1 MEDTAYP
8 AIAYGSLL
16 SLYHELDLATILLLE
31 KAIVH
36 RSLRNYFQSLAIFD
50 ALPTSATCKT
60 AVVLEHTWTLIAQY
74 RFREGRWIA
83 ERGLSALRSNAVG
96 NHGHGPIILLRALL
110 AGLDTLIDGSTRRCL
125 ESLQEIYG
133 WLSGVPTV
141 DFTDVQ
147 VWAVNLY
154 YYLPTLLSTAAGS
167 PPFRDIPS
175 VPANS
180 PSSGI
185 SLLRKHLQRTG
196 RLNEAL
202 FLLETEMALL
212 PNKDAEIEAMESV
225 RSACIEPSTQP
236 LTYIEGSVALKL
248 ALLYAELGDDEGYRE
263 EMFNAAAALSIPKAS
278 EFSSNLLRTDTW
290 LARLELARA
299 GGQGPGAEAWEGF
312 ADYAAKVGDYRIEA
326 KALTEALES
335 MINPESE
342 EAEDVSPENR
352 ERLRERL
359 DGLYSRLGSSF
370 HRSVTRRRV
379 SGERNQQPPHKQ
391 GVSKGVVMYGQQSA
405 LRSLQA

>member
-1 MEDTAYP
+1 MEDAAYP
-8 AIAYGSLL
+8 SIAYGSLL
-16 SLYHELDLATILLLE
+16 SLYPELELSTILLVE

-36 RSLRNYFQSLAIFD
+36 RNLRNYFESLAIFD
-50 ALPTSATCKT
+50 ALPTSTAVKT

-74 RFREGRWIA
+74 RFREARCIA
-83 ERGLSALRSNAVG
+83 ERGLSALRSKAVG
-96 NHGHGPIILLRALL
+96 SKSHGPTILLRALL
-110 AGLDTLIDGSTRRCL
+110 AGLDTLIDGSTQKCL
-125 ESLQEIYG
+125 ESMQEIYN
-133 WLSGVPTV
+133 WLSDVSTV

-154 YYLPTLLSTAAGS
+154 YYLPTLLSTTAGS
-167 PPFRDIPS
+167 THFRDIPS

-180 PSSGI
+180 ASSGI
-185 SLLRKHLQRTG
+185 SLLRKHLQHAG
-196 RLNEAL
+196 RFNEAL
-202 FLLETEMALL
+202 FLLDTEMALL

-225 RSACIEPSTQP
+225 RSSCIEPSTQP
-236 LTYIEGSVALKL
+236 LMYIEGSVALKL
-248 ALLYAELGDDEGYRE
+248 ALMYAELGDDEGYRE
-263 EMFNAAAALSIPKAS
+263 EMFNAAAALSIPKDS

-299 GGQGPGAEAWEGF
+299 GGEGPGAEAWEGF

-335 MINPESE
+335 MISPDSE

-379 SGERNQQPPHKQ
+379 SDRRDQRQPREY
-391 GVSKGVVMYGQQSA
+391 GASRGVVMYGQQSA

>member
-1 MEDTAYP
+1 
-8 AIAYGSLL
+8 
-16 SLYHELDLATILLLE
+16 
-31 KAIVH
+31 
-36 RSLRNYFQSLAIFD
+36 
-50 ALPTSATCKT
+50 
-60 AVVLEHTWTLIAQY
+60 
-74 RFREGRWIA
+74 
-83 ERGLSALRSNAVG
+83 
-96 NHGHGPIILLRALL
+96 
-110 AGLDTLIDGSTRRCL
+110 
-125 ESLQEIYG
+125 
-133 WLSGVPTV
+133 
-141 DFTDVQ
+141 
-147 VWAVNLY
+147 
-154 YYLPTLLSTAAGS
+154 
-167 PPFRDIPS
+167 
-175 VPANS
+175 
-180 PSSGI
+180 
-185 SLLRKHLQRTG
+185 
-196 RLNEAL
+196 
-202 FLLETEMALL
+202 MALL

-299 GGQGPGAEAWEGF
+299 GGQGPGAEAWEAF

-359 DGLYSRLGSSF
+359 DELYSRLGSSF

-379 SGERNQQPPHKQ
+379 SGERYERQPHKQ